1 MEAMVLG
8 ADGLDGLVLR
18 YGFFYGPGTHYARD
32 GSLVAD
38 VRWRR
43 LPIVGKGTGVF
54 SFIHVDDA
62 ADATIAAVERGAA
75 GVYNVTDDEPAAMT
89 EWVPVLA
96 DATGAKR
103 PLRVPLWL
111 AKLVGGK
118 QAGTFAS
125 ELRGASNEKAKRELG
140 WQPAHP
146 SWRSG
151 FAESLAP

>member
-1 MEAMVLG
+1 MPTSRLMSDLRAMAPALG
-8 ADGLDGLVLR
+8 R
-18 YGFFYGPGTHYARD
+18 SGTRPP
-32 GSLVAD
+32 LI
-38 VRWRR
+38 
-43 LPIVGKGTGVF
+43 P
-54 SFIHVDDA
+54 
-62 ADATIAAVERGAA
+62 
-75 GVYNVTDDEPAAMT
+75 
-89 EWVPVLA
+89 
-96 DATGAKR
+96 R

-146 SWRSG
+146 SWRGG